1 MKKKN
6 WLVMSL
12 FINSMAF
19 AVSSCSDD
27 NNNDNTVDDSAMDPV
42 KTALINDYIDLTVL
56 PTYDDMKAKV
66 WDLMDA
72 VTVMFESETA
82 TQDQLNAV
90 CAAWRNAR
98 EPWELSEGFLYGPA
112 ANYSIDPSLDSWPLD
127 QVNIEALL
135 NSSQNIAEQT
145 FAQDNSGFHTLE
157 YLIFLNG
164 NPRDISSISSRQ
176 KEYIYYV
183 TKKLLDDTVRL
194 WAEWHGEKAISDQR
208 DAELIEN
215 DEITIAGGEDG
226 FAELLRNPNMYQ
238 KYKTQNQV
246 LEEIIDNGLC
256 NIANEVG
263 TQKIGNPYR
272 EQDVYAVE
280 SWYSFNSLDDYENNI
295 ISIENSY
302 LGGPAATRKS
312 ETSMSA
318 YVASKNSDLDA
329 EITKAISDAR
339 KAIRDIPAPF
349 RDQVTK
355 GKVATIDT
363 AMDKLAELNKSLKKI
378 KSVL

>member
-12 FINSMAF
+12 FISSMAF

-164 NPRDISSISSRQ
+164 KPRDISSISSRQ

>member
-1 MKKKN
+1 MKMKN
-6 WLVMSL
+6 WLVKSL
-12 FINSMAF
+12 FLGSLVF
-19 AVSSCSDD
+19 TVSCNDD
-27 NNNDNTVDDSAMDPV
+27 NNKDNIVDDSALDPV

-56 PTYDDMKAKV
+56 PTYDNMKARV

-72 VTVMFESETA
+72 VTTLYESQSA
-82 TQDQLNAV
+82 TQTQINTV
-90 CAAWRNAR
+90 CEAWRAAR

-127 QVNIEALL
+127 QVNINALL
-135 NSSQNIAEQT
+135 NNTQQDLSKQT

-164 NPRDISSISSRQ
+164 SPRDITTITSRQ

-194 WAEWHGEKAISDQR
+194 WAEWYGEKNITDQR
-208 DAELIEN
+208 DIDLIED

-246 LEEIIDNGLC
+246 LEEIIDNGLS

-280 SWYSFNSLDDYENNI
+280 SWYSYNSLDDYENNI

-302 LGGPAATRKS
+302 LGGPATTRKA
-312 ETSMSA
+312 ETSISA
-318 YVASKNSDLDA
+318 YVASKNSDLDT

-339 KAIRDIPAPF
+339 NAIRDIPAPF
-349 RDQVTK
+349 RDQVTI
-355 GKVATIDT
+355 GKVAVIDE
-363 AMDKLAELNKSLKKI
+363 AMDKLAALNTSLKKI

>member
-1 MKKKN
+1 MITQWMIRLWN
-6 WLVMSL
+6 
-12 FINSMAF
+12 
-19 AVSSCSDD
+19 
-27 NNNDNTVDDSAMDPV
+27 PV

>member
-1 MKKKN
+1 M
-6 WLVMSL
+6 
-12 FINSMAF
+12 
-19 AVSSCSDD
+19 
-27 NNNDNTVDDSAMDPV
+27 
-42 KTALINDYIDLTVL
+42 
-56 PTYDDMKAKV
+56 
-66 WDLMDA
+66 
-72 VTVMFESETA
+72 
-82 TQDQLNAV
+82 
-90 CAAWRNAR
+90 
-98 EPWELSEGFLYGPA
+98 
-112 ANYSIDPSLDSWPLD
+112 
-127 QVNIEALL
+127 
-135 NSSQNIAEQT
+135 
-145 FAQDNSGFHTLE
+145 
-157 YLIFLNG
+157 
-164 NPRDISSISSRQ
+164 
-176 KEYIYYV
+176 
-183 TKKLLDDTVRL
+183 DDTVRL

-363 AMDKLAELNKSLKKI
+363 AMDKLAELNKSLEKI

>member
-12 FINSMAF
+12 FISSMAF

-164 NPRDISSISSRQ
+164 TPRDISSISSRQ

-302 LGGPAATRKS
+302 LGGPEATRKS

-363 AMDKLAELNKSLKKI
+363 AMDKLAELNKSLEKI

>member
-12 FINSMAF
+12 FISSMAF

-238 KYKTQNQV
+238 KYKTKNHL
-246 LEEIIDNGLC
+246 LEEILDKMPADRIVMG
-256 NIANEVG
+256 NISPSK
-263 TQKIGNPYR
+263 Q
-272 EQDVYAVE
+272 
-280 SWYSFNSLDDYENNI
+280 F
-295 ISIENSY
+295 
-302 LGGPAATRKS
+302 LGGTPD
-312 ETSMSA
+312 SMA
-318 YVASKNSDLDA
+318 QAVKELLEKCAGHKNFLLS
-329 EITKAISDAR
+329 SGC
-339 KAIRDIPAPF
+339 DIPPKSSWDNIRAFF
-349 RDQVTK
+349 R
-355 GKVATIDT
+355 ASEEFY
-363 AMDKLAELNKSLKKI
+363 AE
-378 KSVL
+378 

>member
-12 FINSMAF
+12 FISSMAF

-272 EQDVYAVE
+272 EQDVY
-280 SWYSFNSLDDYENNI
+280 
-295 ISIENSY
+295 

>member
-12 FINSMAF
+12 FISSMAF

-112 ANYSIDPSLDSWPLD
+112 ANYS
-127 QVNIEALL
+127 
-135 NSSQNIAEQT
+135 QNIAEQT

-194 WAEWHGEKAISDQR
+194 WAEWHGEKAISNQR

-363 AMDKLAELNKSLKKI
+363 AMDKLAELNKSLEKI